1 MSDTPENP
9 QSDTPS
15 NPTTETP
22 AAAAPAASES
32 TPAEASSRRGVWKY
46 VGVGAIGVL
55 LGALLTG
62 ALVWGFGDDGGGGG
76 RKGDRMS
83 YGQQK
88 DGGSMSRGGR
98 ESDKGGRSDDRGG
111 RMPGGQM
118 PNGQMPN
125 GQTPPAVPTPTVPQN
140 QG

>member
-9 QSDTPS
+9 QSDTAS
-15 NPTTETP
+15 DPTTETL
-22 AAAAPAASES
+22 AAAPAAAES
-32 TPAEASSRRGVWKY
+32 IPDEASSRGGVWKY

-76 RKGDRMS
+76 RKGYRMS

-88 DGGSMSRGGR
+88 DGGPMSRGGR
-98 ESDKGGRSDDRGG
+98 GSDKGGRSDDRGG
-111 RMPGGQM
+111 RMPGGRM
-118 PNGQMPN
+118 PGGQMPN
-125 GQTPPAVPTPTVPQN
+125 GQTPPSVPTPTVPQN